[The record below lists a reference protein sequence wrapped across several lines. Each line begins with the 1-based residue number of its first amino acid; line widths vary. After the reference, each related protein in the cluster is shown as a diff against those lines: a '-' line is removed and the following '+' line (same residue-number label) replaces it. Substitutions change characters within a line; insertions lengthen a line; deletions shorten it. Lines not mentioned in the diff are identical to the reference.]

1 MIQGTQ
7 ATLDNGFKFEVYTTN
22 NRGFTPEELAERA
35 LDKLLHISKDA
46 DEQTRAQ
53 ALVFKEQIRQV
64 LTFYMHEAIKS
75 HKTTLCAELRKQGHA
90 EMANIVSKI

>member
-1 MIQGTQ
+1 MLSVEAQ
-7 ATLDNGFKFEVYTTN
+7 AQEGFNFVVKTTSH
-22 NRGFTPEELAERA
+22 RGFTPEELAERA

-64 LTFYMHEAIKS
+64 LIFYMHEAIKS
-75 HKTTLCAELRKQGHA
+75 HKATLCAELKKQGHA